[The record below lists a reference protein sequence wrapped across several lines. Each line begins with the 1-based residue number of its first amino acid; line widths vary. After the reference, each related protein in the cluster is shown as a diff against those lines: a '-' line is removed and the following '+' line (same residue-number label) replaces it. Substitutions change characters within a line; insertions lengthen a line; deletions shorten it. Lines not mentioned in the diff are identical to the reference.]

1 MPDPKIE
8 SMSACYICGDVLNRR
23 NSSQEHILINACGG
37 RLKSFRLL
45 CKDCNERTGADFDS
59 ELARQI
65 SPLAE
70 RFGIKR
76 DRKKLVLSRYKIDGP
91 IDDNAVNK
99 SIAKSAVSFFI
110 MKRGDRKFI
119 HHLIPFFLNK
129 EKLDIV
135 ARHIPGISS
144 YSDAPEEVSHIIKLV
159 GCPSE
164 KILYSYI
171 GLFTTQGYLVR
182 LNDHYDGP
190 SMDRTY
196 IYDVI
201 QSQELEKEFDVSYSR
216 SELFSF
222 FKDTLTD
229 GS

>member
-23 NSSQEHILINACGG
+23 TSSKEHILINACGG

-45 CKDCNERTGADFDS
+45 CKVCNERTGADFDL

-70 RFGIKR
+70 RFDIKR
-76 DRKKLVLSRYKIDGP
+76 DRKKLVLARDKIDGP
-91 IDDNAVNK
+91 IDDNAANK
-99 SIAKSAVSFFI
+99 SIVKTAISFFI
-110 MKRGDRKFI
+110 MKGGDRKFI

-144 YSDAPEEVSHIIKLV
+144 YSDTPEEVSHIIKLV

-164 KILYSYI
+164 KILYCYI
-171 GLFTTQGYLVR
+171 GLFARQGYIVR
-182 LNDHYDGP
+182 LNDHYGGP
-190 SMDRTY
+190 SMDETY
-196 IYDVI
+196 IYDVL
-201 QSQELEKEFDVSYSR
+201 QSREIKREFDINYSR
-216 SELFSF
+216 GELFSF
-222 FKDTLTD
+222 FPLHKLK
-229 GS
+229 